1 MANPILQMLGS
12 MRQGNSLVGR
22 VAEVRRMLN
31 GQGPEVLFNRMMQ
44 NNPAFAQFVQEN
56 KGKSPE
62 QLAQEYG
69 IDLRQIMQAFK

>member
-12 MRQGNSLVGR
+12 MRQENSLAGR

-56 KGKSPE
+56 RGKSPE

>member
-1 MANPILQMLGS
+1 MANPILPMLGS
-12 MRQGNSLVGR
+12 MHQGTSLVGR

-56 KGKSPE
+56 RGKSPE

>member
-1 MANPILQMLGS
+1 MPNPILQMLGS
-12 MRQGNSLVGR
+12 MRQENSLAGR

-56 KGKSPE
+56 RGKSPE

>member
-12 MRQGNSLVGR
+12 MHQGNSLVGK

-56 KGKSPE
+56 RGKSPE

>member
-12 MRQGNSLVGR
+12 MRQGNSLAGR

-44 NNPAFAQFVQEN
+44 NNPEFAQFVQEN